1 MYLAYLIAAL
11 FILAFF
17 ALQKFVGADKKLSAV
32 PIEVKA
38 ETEARSKSKK
48 NRKNENRLKSK
59 AKSGKDI
66 TVRAFVITGV
76 IAFLV
81 RVILAY
87 YLKGYPS
94 DMSCWIAWGT
104 NVLNNGPGHFYA
116 PGYFCDYPP
125 GYVTVLGIFAW
136 FNKIFGISGNG
147 TQLIF
152 KMPAILADIA
162 LMVSVFV
169 IGSKHIGKKQS
180 LILGIILMI
189 NPLLFINSSAWGQV
203 ESVLAV
209 FLILAMYQLY
219 KKNYLLSGALYVIA
233 VLMKPQALMVGPVFL
248 FAFVASKDWKM
259 ILKMI
264 GIGIVM
270 VFLFSVPFNYE
281 AWSDSSIGFGTKL
294 ITALNPM
301 WLIEKYMNT
310 LGSYK
315 YFSINAFNFYTIFKL
330 NWVSLEVGGAAEV
343 LLNILNYAMMFIAVA
358 GALVLFIKIKSP
370 SGKIFIPSFFIISFL
385 FTFGLKMHERY
396 LITPIIF
403 LIFEYILSKN
413 KRTLFTFAAFSSV
426 NFINVFCI
434 LRYMLMY
441 NTSGPSYSSLAFA
454 SVLEVITFI
463 ISMFVILHDYV
474 LYPELTCPDGVPGD
488 ERTTSEKDK
497 KDAPLNLWI
506 SKAKT
511 AYLGFIAAAGNKICD
526 AANSIGSK
534 NKSDKSSGVIELGQK
549 TEKMLKLDYLILA
562 VIVVVYSVV
571 AYVNLGSLKNPQ
583 TFYKPSTVNETVS
596 IDLGSNEQINTV
608 TYYLGIGD
616 VGNKPAMKL
625 SYSTDGTNWKDMNV
639 SCQLNSVFKWEVVKL
654 NAPVTAR
661 YIKGVSSAVDY
672 RMFEVAFWRADGTQ
686 INIQSVSGPGD
697 CANIADEQDL
707 AVYRSSFQNST
718 YFDEIYHPRTAYE
731 HLHLMPYYETTHPPL
746 GKLIMSVGIAIF
758 GMTPFGW
765 RVMGTTFGILM
776 LPLMYIMLKKLFE
789 RTRYSVLG
797 TLIFAFDFMHFSLTR
812 LGTIDSYPVTFIIA
826 MYLFMFLFGKRVLD
840 IAKNNPSDLS
850 DKKTFWKLMKTL
862 GLSGLMFG
870 FGAASKWISIYAGA
884 GLAVELLLIMIG
896 VYIYL
901 PQKMKNAFWSFLIK
915 TCGCCIV
922 LFVVI
927 PGAIYT
933 LSYLPISMVD
943 RYPNVFKCMLDNQKY
958 MFNYHSG
965 LQATHPYSSEWYQWP
980 IDYRPLW
987 AYAAPVET
995 VGEKNIGCISIFGN
1009 PLVFWSSIAAFLYT
1023 VVVGIIKRDK
1033 KVLFLVVGLMAQI
1046 LPWVFVKRCVFI
1058 YHFFASLPFLIMMIV
1073 YTLKDLE
1080 ERFGWFKHISNAFV
1094 VLCGLLF
1101 VAFYPVLS
1109 GMTITKEYSNTW
1121 LKWFNTWVFHNR
1133 GN

>member
-17 ALQKFVGADKKLSAV
+17 ALQKFAGADKKLISDYAEGSSEVVETRTKKKRKKAAV
-32 PIEVKA
+32 IGV
-38 ETEARSKSKK
+38 KSK
-48 NRKNENRLKSK
+48 LK
-59 AKSGKDI
+59 KDI
-66 TVRAFVITGV
+66 SVRAFVIAGAA
-76 IAFLV
+76 AFIV
-81 RVILAY
+81 RTVLAY

-116 PGYFCDYPP
+116 PSYFCDYPP
-125 GYVTVLGIFAW
+125 GYITVLGIFAW
-136 FNKIFGISGNG
+136 FNKIFGLADNG

-152 KMPAILADIA
+152 KMPAILADMA
-162 LMVSVFV
+162 LMISVFV
-169 IGSKHIGKKQS
+169 IGSKRLGKKQS

-219 KKNYLLSGALYVIA
+219 KKNYLLSGVLYILA
-233 VLMKPQALMVGPVFL
+233 VLIKPQALMIGPVFL

-270 VFLFSVPFNYE
+270 VLLFSVPFNFD
-281 AWSDSSIGFGTKL
+281 AWSNNSIGFGIKL
-294 ITALNPM
+294 IKSLNPM

-330 NWVSLEVGGAAEV
+330 NWATLEVGGSAEMW
-343 LLNILNYAMMFIAVA
+343 LNILNYAMMFIAIA
-358 GALVLFIKIKSP
+358 GALVLFLKIKSP
-370 SGKIFIPSFFIISFL
+370 SGKIFIPSFFIIAFL

-413 KRTLFTFAAFSSV
+413 KRTLFTFAVFSSV

-434 LRYMLMY
+434 LRYILVF
-441 NTSGPSYSSLAFA
+441 NTSGPSYSSLVFA

-463 ISMFVILHDYV
+463 VSMFVIIHDYV
-474 LYPELTCPDGVPGD
+474 LYPQLTCPEGCLD
-488 ERTTSEKDK
+488 SEKTLKTDDEK
-497 KDAPLNLWI
+497 SQTAPPLDLWL
-506 SKAKT
+506 SKAKG
-511 AYLGFIAAAGNKICD
+511 AYFKILASAENKIYD
-526 AANSIGSK
+526 LANSIG
-534 NKSDKSSGVIELGQK
+534 DKSSNKNAVCKIGQK
-549 TEKMLKLDYLILA
+549 TEKMLRVDYLILA
-562 VIVVVYSVV
+562 VIIVVYSVV

-583 TFYKPSTVNETVS
+583 TFYKPSAANETVS
-596 IDLGSNEQINTV
+596 IDLGSNEQVDTV

-616 VGNKPAMKL
+616 VGNKPGMKL
-625 SYSTDGTNWKDMNV
+625 SYSSDGSNWKDMNV
-639 SCQLNSVFKWEVVKL
+639 NCQLNSVFKWEVIKL
-654 NAPVTAR
+654 SAPVEAR
-661 YIKGVSSAVDY
+661 YIRGTVSSDNY

-686 INIQSVSGPGD
+686 IPIQSVSGPAD
-697 CANIADEQDL
+697 CANIADEQDV
-707 AVYRSSFQNST
+707 ARYRSSFQNST

-746 GKLIMSVGIAIF
+746 GKLFMSVGIAIF

-765 RVMGTTFGILM
+765 RVVGTTFGILM

-840 IAKNNPSDLS
+840 IVQNNPSGLNN
-850 DKKTFWKLMKTL
+850 KKTFKNLMKIL

-870 FGAASKWISIYAGA
+870 LGAASKWIAIYAGA
-884 GLAVELLLIMIG
+884 GLAVELLLILIG
-896 VYIYL
+896 VYIHL
-901 PQKMKNAFWSFLIK
+901 PKNQKNAFWSFLIK

-922 LFVVI
+922 LFVII

-943 RYPNVFKCMLDNQKY
+943 GYPNVFKCMLDNQKY
-958 MFNYHSG
+958 MFNYHSD
-965 LQATHPYSSEWYQWP
+965 LQATHPYSSYWYQWP

-995 VGEKNIGCISIFGN
+995 VGQENIGCISVFGN
-1009 PLVFWSSIAAFLYT
+1009 PLIFWSSMAAFIYT
-1023 VVVGIIKRDK
+1023 VVAGIIKRDK
-1033 KVLFLVVGLMAQI
+1033 KVLFLVVALMAQI

-1058 YHFFASLPFLIMMIV
+1058 YHFFASTPFLIMMII
-1073 YTLKDLE
+1073 YTFKDLE
-1080 ERFGWFKHISNAFV
+1080 ERFGWFRHISNAFV

-1101 VAFYPVLS
+1101 AAFYPVLS
-1109 GMTITKEYSNTW
+1109 GMTITKDYSNTW

>member
-11 FILAFF
+11 FILAFY
-17 ALQKFVGADKKLSAV
+17 ALQKYAGAEKML
-32 PIEVKA
+32 
-38 ETEARSKSKK
+38 EAGVSDQGEKFAFKSKRKK
-48 NRKNENRLKSK
+48 NNAPAKINKIGLKN
-59 AKSGKDI
+59 DI
-66 TVRAFVITGV
+66 SVRTFVIAGV
-76 IAFLV
+76 IAF
-81 RVILAY
+81 VIRSVLAY

-94 DMSCWIAWGT
+94 DMSCWIAWG
-104 NVLNNGPGHFYA
+104 NKMLSGGPGHFYA
-116 PGYFCDYPP
+116 PDYFCDYPP

-136 FNKIFGISGNG
+136 FNKILGLSGNA

-152 KMPAILADIA
+152 KMPAILADMA
-162 LMVSVFV
+162 LMISVFV
-169 IGSKHIGKKQS
+169 IGYKTMGKKPA

-203 ESVLAV
+203 ESVLAI

-219 KKNYLLSGALYVIA
+219 KKNYLLSGVLYVIA

-264 GIGIVM
+264 CIGIVM
-270 VFLFSVPFNYE
+270 VFAFSIAFNYD
-281 AWSDSSIGFGTKL
+281 AWSNDSLSFGSKL
-294 ITALNPM
+294 ITSLNPM
-301 WLIEKYMNT
+301 WLIEKYMST

-315 YFSINAFNFYTIFKL
+315 YFSINAFNLYTVFKL
-330 NWVSLEVGGAAEV
+330 NWASLEVGGAAEV
-343 LLNILNYAMMFIAVA
+343 WLNVLNYAMMAIAIL

-403 LIFEYILSKN
+403 LIFEYLLSKN
-413 KRTLFTFAAFSSV
+413 KRTLLIFAVFSAV

-434 LRYMLMY
+434 LRYILMF
-441 NTSGPSYSSLAFA
+441 NTSGPSYSAIAFA

-463 ISMFVILHDYV
+463 VSMFVILHDYV
-474 LYPELTCPDGVPGD
+474 LYPELTCQN
-488 ERTTSEKDK
+488 ETEK
-497 KDAPLNLWI
+497 NEE
-506 SKAKT
+506 AKT
-511 AYLGFIAAAGNKICD
+511 APLGMWIVKAKNAYFSCLAKAGDKIAGKT
-526 AANSIGSK
+526 SP
-534 NKSDKSSGVIELGQK
+534 LGQK
-549 TEKMLKLDYLILA
+549 GEKMFKLDYMILA
-562 VIVVVYSVV
+562 VIVIVYSVV
-571 AYVNLGSLKNPQ
+571 AYVNLGSMKNPQ
-583 TFYKPSTVNETVS
+583 TFYKPTAANEAVVM
-596 IDLGSNEQINTV
+596 DLGSVQNIDTV

-616 VGNKPAMKL
+616 VANKPSMSL
-625 SYSTDGTNWKDMNV
+625 SYSSDGSSWTNMNV
-639 SCQLNSVFKWEVVKL
+639 NCQLNSVFKWEVVKL
-654 NAPVTAR
+654 SSPVNAR
-661 YIKGVSSAVDY
+661 YIRGVTGSDNY
-672 RMFEVAFWRADGTQ
+672 RMFEVAFWKADGTQ
-686 INIQSVSGPGD
+686 IPISSVSGPGD
-697 CANIADEQDL
+697 CANIADEQDM
-707 AVYRSSFQNST
+707 AVYRTSFKNST

-746 GKLIMSVGIAIF
+746 GKLIMSIGIAIF

-765 RVMGTTFGILM
+765 RVMGTTFGIIM

-797 TLIFAFDFMHFSLTR
+797 TLIFAFDFMHLSLTR

-840 IAKNNPSDLS
+840 IAKNRPYELKNS
-850 DKKTFWKLMKTL
+850 KVFRNLMGIL
-862 GLSGLMFG
+862 ALSGLMFG
-870 FGAASKWISIYAGA
+870 LGAATKWIAIYAGA

-901 PQKMKNAFWSFLIK
+901 PEKHKNSFWSFTIK
-915 TCGCCIV
+915 TCGCCLV
-922 LFVVI
+922 MFVAV
-927 PGAIYT
+927 PGVIYT

-943 RYPNVFKCMLDNQKY
+943 GYPNVVKCMLDNQKY

-965 LQATHPYSSEWYQWP
+965 LSSTHPYSSEWYQWP

-987 AYAAPVET
+987 AYSAPVET
-995 VGEKNIGCISIFGN
+995 VGQDKIGCISVFGN
-1009 PLVFWSSIAAFLYT
+1009 PLIFWSSIAAFIYT

-1033 KVLFLVVGLMAQI
+1033 KVLFLVVAFMAQF
-1046 LPWVFVKRCVFI
+1046 LPWVLVKRCVFI
-1058 YHFFASLPFLIMMIV
+1058 YHFFASTPFLIMMII
-1073 YTLKDLE
+1073 YTFKDLE

-1094 VLCGLLF
+1094 ILCGLLF
-1101 VAFYPVLS
+1101 AAFYPVLS
-1109 GMTITKEYSNTW
+1109 AMTITKNYSNTW